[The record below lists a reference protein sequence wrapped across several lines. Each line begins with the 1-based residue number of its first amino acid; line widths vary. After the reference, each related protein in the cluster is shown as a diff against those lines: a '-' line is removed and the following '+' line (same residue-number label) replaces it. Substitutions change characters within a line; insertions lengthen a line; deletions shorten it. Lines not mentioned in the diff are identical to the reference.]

1 MATLTEAA
9 APAGRVRAP
18 EDGSGGD
25 LATLVLGASKIAVFW
40 FLSCVASQSPGV
52 GSAKSQLAGS
62 SGASGAARTS
72 AASLDAG
79 SGAASGSVHTR

>member
-1 MATLTEAA
+1 MATLTEAT
-9 APAGRVRAP
+9 G
-18 EDGSGGD
+18 DGSGGE
-25 LATLVLGASKIAVFW
+25 LTMLVLGASKIAVFW

-62 SGASGAARTS
+62 SGASAAVRTS

-79 SGAASGSVHTR
+79 SGAASGSVQTR